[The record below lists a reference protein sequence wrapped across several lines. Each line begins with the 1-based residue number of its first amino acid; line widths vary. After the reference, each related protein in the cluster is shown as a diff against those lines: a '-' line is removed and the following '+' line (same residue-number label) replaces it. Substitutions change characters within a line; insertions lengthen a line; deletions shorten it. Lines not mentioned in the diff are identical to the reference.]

1 MSEKQSNEDVD
12 PPAKPQ
18 EPAKPPEPE
27 QPQEPVPQE
36 GQTTRIQGMRGE
48 LRVEAEDAPQAPDK
62 PQAPPPHGSRPVIK
76 KTEKE
81 ETKD

>member
-36 GQTTRIQGMRGE
+36 GQTKRIHGMRGKP
-48 LRVEAEDAPQAPDK
+48 RVEAEDK

-76 KTEKE
+76 KTETE
-81 ETKD
+81 DTKD